1 MCDRLPGNLGML
13 TSLVGTAF
21 KEKNALINAGMEM
34 SAQREPD
41 INGRFPRTLRTL
53 ACPAGKYGDEKY
65 E

>member
-1 MCDRLPGNLGML
+1 MAGCPATWNAHLPGGDKLE
-13 TSLVGTAF
+13 
-21 KEKNALINAGMEM
+21 EKNALINAGMEM